1 MRGGA
6 AGAAIRG
13 GGAAIRAGGCGA
25 AVRGGGAGA
34 AMRGGAAC
42 SSLGMTA
49 DFGVGGGDRGAVFM
63 GFGDPFVSLPGDCTG
78 EDGWVRWV

>member
-1 MRGGA
+1 MRGGG
-6 AGAAIRG
+6 AGGAIRG

-25 AVRGGGAGA
+25 AIRGGGA

-49 DFGVGGGDRGAVFM
+49 DFGVGGGDGGAVIMDFD
-63 GFGDPFVSLPGDCTG
+63 DPFVSLPGDCAAD
-78 EDGWVRWV
+78 DGWVRWV